1 MFLLFAVVPLNFT
14 GSVISATEI
23 YLSWDLPP
31 NPSDVKDLVEHY
43 TVTVTNTETGQEVSF
58 LTFTKTTTI
67 QFLHPNYNYVCKVA
81 VVTDHINP
89 TSNTLQFLT
98 FSAGIHMQLETK

>member
-1 MFLLFAVVPLNFT
+1 MNFAGN
-14 GSVISATEI
+14 VISATAI

-31 NPSDVKDLVEHY
+31 NPSDVEDLVEHY
-43 TVTVTNTETGQEVSF
+43 TVTVTNIETGQEVSF
-58 LTFTKTTTI
+58 LTFTRSTTI

-89 TSNTLQFLT
+89 DSNSLSFLT
-98 FSAGIHMQLETK
+98 FQAGILHTHIHLESKL